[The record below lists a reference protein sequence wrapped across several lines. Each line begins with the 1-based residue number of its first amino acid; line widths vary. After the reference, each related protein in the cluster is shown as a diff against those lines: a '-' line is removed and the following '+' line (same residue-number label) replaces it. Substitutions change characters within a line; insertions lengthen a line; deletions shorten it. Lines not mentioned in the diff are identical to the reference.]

1 MEDIIFEQYKYLSQ
15 KDKDTKNNSNLHT
28 LIGKELKMGPIGESL
43 VYFEDS
49 KEFIQKSLKII
60 STKYKEKLE
69 EKDIDLLNKMIN
81 SKTLNK

>member
-1 MEDIIFEQYKYLSQ
+1 
-15 KDKDTKNNSNLHT
+15 
-28 LIGKELKMGPIGESL
+28 MGPIGESL